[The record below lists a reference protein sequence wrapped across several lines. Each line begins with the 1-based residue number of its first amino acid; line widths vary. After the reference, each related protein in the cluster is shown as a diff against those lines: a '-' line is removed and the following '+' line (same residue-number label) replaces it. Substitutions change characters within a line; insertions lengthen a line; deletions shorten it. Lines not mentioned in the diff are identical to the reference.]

1 MNRGMKYYHLI
12 TQNEEFKATV
22 AREFP
27 TASSVSQ
34 HLMGMV
40 ILKVEILQVKATLTF
55 MCDLKQ
61 NSCPALTEFLP
72 QKARIFDEELPD
84 QAMPCIPLTAGPVWD
99 FSSKGFQAFATHE
112 MDLEFTRLYRDYCNK
127 YRTKTLPIDFQHA
140 LFCLAGLMEANLIP
154 FVSAGQ
160 NNPKFFANGVTPP
173 IPPKLLMP
181 RRTSGDWTVN
191 CFIARFGKF
200 EAIFNGGYERWPNP
214 IAWLEAEIALEEVRG
229 QKPRPWKL
237 VLEKGEKEPKD
248 PPVIDWEILQRL
260 KWATRGNYFQ
270 YPKPM
275 KPNVRSIKSRLHQ
288 VVY

>member
-1 MNRGMKYYHLI
+1 MKYYHLI

-40 ILKVEILQVKATLTF
+40 TLKVEILQVKATLTF

-72 QKARIFDEELPD
+72 QKARIFEEELPD

-127 YRTKTLPIDFQHA
+127 YRTKILPIDFQHA

-154 FVSAGQ
+154 FVSEGQ

-173 IPPKLLMP
+173 IPPKLLKP
-181 RRTSGDWTVN
+181 RRTSGDWTVD
-191 CFIARFGKF
+191 CFIARFGMF

-214 IAWLEAEIALEEVRG
+214 VAWLEAEIALEEIRG

-237 VLEKGEKEPKD
+237 VLEKGEMEPKD

-260 KWATRGNYFQ
+260 KWATRGNYSQ

-275 KPNVRSIKSRLHQ
+275 KPNVRSMKSRLHQ